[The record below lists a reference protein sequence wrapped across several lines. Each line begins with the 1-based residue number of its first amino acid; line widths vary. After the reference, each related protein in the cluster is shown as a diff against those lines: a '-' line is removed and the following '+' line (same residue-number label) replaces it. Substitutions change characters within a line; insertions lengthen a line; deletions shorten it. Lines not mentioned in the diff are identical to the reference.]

1 MCVRSINVRSIS
13 YGTILCANKYSEMS
27 ATYDV
32 RILTA
37 TIHVGIFVPYCIIN
51 RPILMRSDGWIGKGN
66 FRSETRSGFLMQ
78 SKKCFSIEQSD
89 PHIPL
94 RKSTFSTGCAHR
106 IARSKNF
113 LKPTASHNPTKH
125 TITPYNSSDAGLT
138 ATVLLLLL
146 LLTTT
151 RRGTSC
157 SPPTSS
163 AYGHPMAAVRV
174 IYDLFTTPLLLL
186 CSLWRLSTKSNAT
199 TATMKRMRAPR
210 APNERFACGK
220 GATKTCLSTASS
232 SLQTP

>member
-138 ATVLLLLL
+138 ATVLLLL
-146 LLTTT
+146 
-151 RRGTSC
+151 
-157 SPPTSS
+157 
-163 AYGHPMAAVRV
+163 
-174 IYDLFTTPLLLL
+174 
-186 CSLWRLSTKSNAT
+186 CSLWRLSTKSNAA
-199 TATMKRMRAPR
+199 TATMKRVRASR
-210 APNERFACGK
+210 APNERFARGR
-220 GATKTCLSTASS
+220 GATKTCA
-232 SLQTP
+232 